1 MNPRHT
7 ALFLALLVARF
18 ADAEPPQ
25 LPVALPSP
33 APSAVWTPATVSATP
48 TPALAPRSDPAAG
61 RQADPAFAATPE
73 KKIAG
78 NPASQQDPQPTPSP
92 VAAIQ
97 PAQSDL
103 LSTLANRQKST
114 HTAHN
119 R

>member
-7 ALFLALLVARF
+7 VLFLALLVARF

-48 TPALAPRSDPAAG
+48 TPAPLALRSDSTAG
-61 RQADPAFAATPE
+61 RQADPDPAFMATQTDAEAGEKTPPVAPSPTAAAPDPTPE

-78 NPASQQDPQPTPSP
+78 NPASQQ
-92 VAAIQ
+92 
-97 PAQSDL
+97 
-103 LSTLANRQKST
+103 
-114 HTAHN
+114 
-119 R
+119 